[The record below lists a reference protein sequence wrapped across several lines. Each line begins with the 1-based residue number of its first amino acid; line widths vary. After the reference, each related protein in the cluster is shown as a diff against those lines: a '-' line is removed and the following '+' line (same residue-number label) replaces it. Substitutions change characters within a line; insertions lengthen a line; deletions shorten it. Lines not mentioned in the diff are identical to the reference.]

1 MARRVHDLMHRK
13 GSFSKLVMI
22 VESDYERRT
31 QPPSDDYIFCED
43 VGNESGTMIMEMI
56 YNLSILCLLFGNL
69 MQYIGPCSIME
80 SKMDSGIRRDVST
93 VKGHVP

>member
-1 MARRVHDLMHRK
+1 
-13 GSFSKLVMI
+13 
-22 VESDYERRT
+22 
-31 QPPSDDYIFCED
+31 
-43 VGNESGTMIMEMI
+43 MEMI

-80 SKMDSGIRRDVST
+80 SKMDSRIRRDAST